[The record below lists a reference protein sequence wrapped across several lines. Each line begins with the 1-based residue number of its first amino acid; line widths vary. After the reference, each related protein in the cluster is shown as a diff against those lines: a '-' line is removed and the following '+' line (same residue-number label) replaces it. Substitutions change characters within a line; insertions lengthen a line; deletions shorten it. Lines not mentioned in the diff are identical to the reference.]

1 LESVY
6 ELIKYHFSE
15 QMFWIL
21 KREKRDNSSQYANL
35 SGKISLANKTLRDN
49 QKSNYI
55 TMFSPGDKTLY

>member
-1 LESVY
+1 M
-6 ELIKYHFSE
+6 KYHFSE

-21 KREKRDNSSQYANL
+21 KKGKKRDNLSQYANL